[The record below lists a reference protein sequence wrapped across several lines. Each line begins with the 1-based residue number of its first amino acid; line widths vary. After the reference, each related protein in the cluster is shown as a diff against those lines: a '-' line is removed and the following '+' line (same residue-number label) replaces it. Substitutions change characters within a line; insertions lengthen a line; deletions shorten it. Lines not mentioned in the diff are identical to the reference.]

1 MATKPFQQEI
11 FKGHTSSGGKKGPK
25 VTKYRKDQ
33 RTSPETPTLLAT
45 PRLSALSSYLS
56 LSLKMYMH

>member
-25 VTKYRKDQ
+25 ATKYRKDQ
-33 RTSPETPTLLAT
+33 RTSPETPTLLVT
-45 PRLSALSSYLS
+45 QR
-56 LSLKMYMH
+56 H